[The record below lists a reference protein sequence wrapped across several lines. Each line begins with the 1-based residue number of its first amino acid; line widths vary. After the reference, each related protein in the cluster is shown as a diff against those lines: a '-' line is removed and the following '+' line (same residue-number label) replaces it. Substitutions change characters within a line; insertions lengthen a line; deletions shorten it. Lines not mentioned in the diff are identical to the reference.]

1 MGTVRKPTRRN
12 TTSQQKNTNFILAK
26 LGWCT
31 LNLRAEGMACLL
43 IDTEAINNTL
53 GTINNILEMINNIL
67 EMINNILE
75 MINQLAARTHDS

>member
-1 MGTVRKPTRRN
+1 
-12 TTSQQKNTNFILAK
+12 
-26 LGWCT
+26 
-31 LNLRAEGMACLL
+31 MACLL

-75 MINQLAARTHDS
+75 MINQSELMIVDVSFITAEMVGHSNDCDRLRLQKIAI

>member
-12 TTSQQKNTNFILAK
+12 TTSQQKNTNFILTK
-26 LGWCT
+26 LGWCSF
-31 LNLRAEGMACLL
+31 NVRVEGTACSL

-53 GTINNILEMINNIL
+53 GMINNIL
-67 EMINNILE
+67 EMVNNILE